1 MNNQNMIIEQSNK
14 KILWETLHS
23 NGIFSKFNEDQIE
36 HVKQIFDE
44 EINDEYF
51 KNINNIHFNLLQSNR
66 SIVINVINK
75 LKMLQQNNMNSI
87 ENKFKQKEK
96 EFSDLIEKPKPPD
109 INFSDS
115 KEDDNFN
122 IDDSLNKIKNERN
135 YINENNEMKTVK
147 NDIQNMKEKIQNME
161 SMINSLTQ
169 QFAILNK
176 NTTNTNT
183 NDDNNITFHSS
194 NNLST
199 LIN

>member
-23 NGIFSKFNEDQIE
+23 NGIFSNFKEDQID
-36 HVKQIFDE
+36 HVKQIFEE
-44 EINDEYF
+44 EIKNEYF

-66 SIVINVINK
+66 SIVINVINN
-75 LKMLQQNNMNSI
+75 LKMLQQKNVNSF

-115 KEDDNFN
+115 KDNDNFN
-122 IDDSLNKIKNERN
+122 IEDSLNKIKNERN
-135 YINENNEMKTVK
+135 YINESNEMISVK
-147 NDIQNMKEKIQNME
+147 NDIQNIKEKLQNME

-169 QFAILNK
+169 KIVTLNVDK
-176 NTTNTNT
+176 NIDKNI
-183 NDDNNITFHSS
+183 DKNNVITHSPIS
-194 NNLST
+194 NEK
-199 LIN
+199 